1 MAERVT
7 MSMLLAAAGAAL
19 TQPALT
25 SLPQGRLLMVSA
37 NPMAVNFIDL
47 DASRRTAAGAEVVAY
62 RIYLKG
68 VPLAKDRVMT
78 QDVQQVRLSCAPRTA
93 QQLAAT
99 GFDAAGKPIIG
110 MAGTPAQPI
119 RANDAFDFMAR
130 FMCDGATYPKSHL
143 VVGHAAAMALAKQA
157 SAAER

>member
-1 MAERVT
+1 MVEQVT
-7 MSMLLAAAGAAL
+7 MKMLLAAAGAAL

-47 DASRRTAAGAEVVAY
+47 DASRRTDKGAEVVAY
-62 RIYLKG
+62 RVYLNG
-68 VPLAKDRVMT
+68 VPLARDRIMT
-78 QDVQQVRLSCAPRTA
+78 QDVQQVRIVCAPRTA

-99 GFDAAGKPIIG
+99 GFDAKGKPIIG

-119 RANDAFDFMAR
+119 QPNDAFDFMAK
-130 FMCDGATYPKSHL
+130 FMCDGAAYPKAHL
-143 VVGHAAAMALAKQA
+143 VVGHEAAMAMARQA
-157 SAAER
+157 ATTSG